1 MLPAAKT
8 VRTPA
13 RWLPALLLALM
24 AIAHAAP
31 APLSPDKD
39 HRVKAVFLF
48 NFAQFVEWPE
58 SAFRGPKDSLVV
70 GVLGDDPFDD
80 FLDEVVKGE
89 SVRDRPIEVKRFK
102 RLEDI
107 KECHVLFISAG
118 EAARLDGSV
127 AALKDRKIL
136 TVGESQDF
144 LAQGG
149 MIRFVE
155 ENGKVRFKINLEA
168 VQDAELSI
176 SSKLLRVAQVTIPN
190 RE

>member
-1 MLPAAKT
+1 MVPGSIT
-8 VRTPA
+8 MRTLA
-13 RWLPALLLALM
+13 HWLPAVLLALF
-24 AIAHAAP
+24 AFARAAP
-31 APLSPDKD
+31 MAPDKD

-70 GVLGDDPFDD
+70 GILGDDPFDD

-89 SVRDRPIEVKRFK
+89 SVRNRPIEVKRFK

-127 AALKDRKIL
+127 GALKDRKIL

-168 VQDAELSI
+168 VQDADLTV
-176 SSKLLRVAQVTIPN
+176 SSKLLRVAQVTVPD